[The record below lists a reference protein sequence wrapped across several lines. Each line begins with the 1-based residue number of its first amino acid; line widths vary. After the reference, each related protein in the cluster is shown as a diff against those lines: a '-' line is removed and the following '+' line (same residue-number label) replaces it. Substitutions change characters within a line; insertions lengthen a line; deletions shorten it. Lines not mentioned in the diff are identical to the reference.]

1 MELLDWLK
9 RWRWEKRRSARYRNP
24 GLVAYFWEGGAPRE
38 HPLKDISLTGAY
50 IVAKDRWLVGTLL
63 DVTLQLVGDGKN
75 PSGAPSWSLHSK
87 VVRHG
92 PDGFGVD
99 FMWRGN
105 ENRKAFKGLLRSL
118 GQQADALAG
127 GRSAASGPVSV
138 RPGSD
143 ESGSKRAASE
153 RSGSQGQALVEY
165 ALVVPILLY
174 LILNTVSFGSFI
186 YSWITVA
193 NAARAGGQYAAM
205 GAAYAS
211 YPAPPALAGVKALI
225 QNETSSLLN
234 ASATNPA
241 VTICENL
248 NGTAV
253 AYPPTSPPAACTGP
267 APPPD
272 PETITGATGASL
284 YTSVAIDVTYDVT
297 PIISAFN
304 FSGLNLFMVSLP
316 SSIHRRTVMRV
327 LN

>member
-1 MELLDWLK
+1 MGLLRWLAGK
-9 RWRWEKRRSARYRNP
+9 GSEKRRSVRYASP
-24 GLVAYFWEGGAPRE
+24 ELVAYFWEGGAPRA

-50 IVAKDRWLVGTLL
+50 IFAGDLWLVGTIL
-63 DVTLQLVGDGKN
+63 DITLQMTDDGKA
-75 PSGAPSWSLHSK
+75 SGAPFWSVHGK

-99 FMWRGN
+99 FMWRGD
-105 ENRKAFKGLLRSL
+105 EDRKACKSLLHSL
-118 GQQADALAG
+118 GQ
-127 GRSAASGPVSV
+127 
-138 RPGSD
+138 
-143 ESGSKRAASE
+143 RAAALSRRQSDAE
-153 RSGSQGQALVEY
+153 GQALVEY

-211 YPAPPALAGVKALI
+211 YPTPATLAGVKAVI
-225 QNETSSLLN
+225 QNETSSLIN
-234 ASATNPA
+234 ASASNPA
-241 VTICENL
+241 VAICENL

-253 AYPPTSPPAACTGP
+253 AYPPTGSPPATCTGT

-284 YTSVAIDVTYDVT
+284 YTSVSIDVTYDVT

-304 FSGLNLFMVSLP
+304 FPGLNLFTISLP